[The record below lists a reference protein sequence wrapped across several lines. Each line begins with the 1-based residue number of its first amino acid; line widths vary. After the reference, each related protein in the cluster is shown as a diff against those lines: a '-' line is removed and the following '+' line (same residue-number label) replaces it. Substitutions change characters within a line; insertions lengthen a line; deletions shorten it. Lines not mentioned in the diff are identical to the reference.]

1 MADLF
6 LLSQVQMRR
15 IERKRCEHTRACPSH
30 SGDYLP
36 RANLLGIQNWRM
48 ASTAAGMLR
57 HAS

>member
-15 IERKRCEHTRACPSH
+15 IERKRYEHTRACPGR
-30 SGDYLP
+30 SGDYLT
-36 RANLLGIQNWRM
+36 RANRLGIQNWRM
-48 ASTAAGMLR
+48 ASTTVGMSR